1 MIKAEHKYWSRFVF
15 NLYIDNQLKTHFNG
29 FKAINFPPVLD
40 SEKSLIVLPNH
51 FSWWD
56 GFLIDYVNRKLFGR
70 KFHILML
77 EEQLKKYW
85 FFKKLGAFSINQNN
99 PKSIIETSI
108 YFKQLLENKNNLI
121 SFYPQGKIEL
131 YGHENLT
138 FKSGIKLF
146 IKGKEDKTQ
155 LLPVAFK
162 FQYYED
168 KKPEILTRFGNLI
181 NPYTNN
187 VDEIVKENFIDNLK
201 QLEHSSINKV
211 WVKEF

>member
-85 FFKKLGAFSINQNN
+85 FFTG
-99 PKSIIETSI
+99 
-108 YFKQLLENKNNLI
+108 
-121 SFYPQGKIEL
+121 
-131 YGHENLT
+131 
-138 FKSGIKLF
+138 
-146 IKGKEDKTQ
+146 
-155 LLPVAFK
+155 
-162 FQYYED
+162 
-168 KKPEILTRFGNLI
+168 
-181 NPYTNN
+181 
-187 VDEIVKENFIDNLK
+187 
-201 QLEHSSINKV
+201 
-211 WVKEF
+211 

>member
-15 NLYIDNQLKTHFNG
+15 NLYIDKQFKTHFNG
-29 FKAINFPPVLD
+29 FKAINNLPQIK
-40 SEKSLIVLPNH
+40 SNTSLIVLPNH

-56 GFLIDYVNRKLFGR
+56 GFLIDYVNRKIFHR
-70 KFHILML
+70 SFHILML

-85 FFKKLGAFSINQNN
+85 FFQKLGAFSINQDN
-99 PKSIIETSI
+99 PKSIIETI
-108 YFKQLLENKNNLI
+108 GYFKQLLENKNNLI

-131 YGHENLT
+131 YGFENIT
-138 FKSGIKLF
+138 FKNGIKMF

-155 LLPVAFK
+155 ILPIAFK

-168 KKPEILTRFGNLI
+168 KKPEILTRFGELIDPLSKNIDELIKNSFVDNIKNLELASFSK
-181 NPYTNN
+181 N
-187 VDEIVKENFIDNLK
+187 
-201 QLEHSSINKV
+201 